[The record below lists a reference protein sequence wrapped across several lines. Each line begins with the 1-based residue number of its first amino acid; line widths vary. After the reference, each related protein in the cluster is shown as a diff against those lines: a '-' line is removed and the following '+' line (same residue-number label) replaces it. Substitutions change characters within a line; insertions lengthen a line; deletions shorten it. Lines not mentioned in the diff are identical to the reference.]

1 MAWTAGLNQSRD
13 GEKSFYVV
21 NMSVDERKASIASLM
36 EVAMALDKIY
46 RHMWCDNDFWVW
58 DNRCMLHRGQPFD
71 NQKYRRHMIRTT
83 VLAA

>member
-1 MAWTAGLNQSRD
+1 MP
-13 GEKSFYVV
+13 
-21 NMSVDERKASIASLM
+21 VDEGKALIESLL
-36 EVAMALDKIY
+36 EAATAPDKIY
-46 RHMWCDNDFWVW
+46 RHVWRDNVFLLW